1 MIRRFEGWSVTVS
14 GPKVDA
20 EAAKGE
26 KSKLQ
31 RTQLAVQ
38 RCHSLGSAVS
48 ANELDFHLSEPTV
61 ATCKPTR
68 A

>member
-1 MIRRFEGWSVTVS
+1 MTGAHGPASKSSMIRRFEGWSVTVS

-48 ANELDFHLSEPTV
+48 ASE
-61 ATCKPTR
+61 
-68 A
+68 